1 MRNAPPLSTADPAGV
16 EILLERGSA
25 FDAFNSI
32 QGGSAVKTAIGCDL
46 GIKKLLALSNGE
58 LIKNP
63 QFEKRL
69 SKRKTIR
76 QRRLSRKKR
85 GSSTLLGVI

>member
-1 MRNAPPLSTADPAGV
+1 M
-16 EILLERGSA
+16 
-25 FDAFNSI
+25 
-32 QGGSAVKTAIGCDL
+32 